1 MTRKQRAL
9 FSTAILTFMMVIYAF
24 AVLGCAEYTNVKLNI
39 VSIEVTE
46 AIGEEILI
54 DDNVIVKG
62 ENPLKGIGKR

>member
-1 MTRKQRAL
+1 MTQKQRAL
-9 FSTAILTFMMVIYAF
+9 ISTTILTFIVILYAL
-24 AVLGCAEYTNVKLNI
+24 VILGCAEYTNVKLNI
-39 VSIEVTE
+39 VSLEVTE